1 MYKEKKILAIVPAR
15 GGSKG
20 IKLKNLVQIN
30 GASLI
35 EHVAR
40 VIKQVPE
47 IDLSIVS
54 TDHPDIV
61 AEAVK
66 FGIEAPF
73 LRPKEISGDLIADWD
88 VLSHALLAIEKLS
101 GQNFD
106 VIVMLQPTSPLRSHS
121 EVVKAI
127 KLLIDGRYDSVWSL
141 SKTDLKYHPLKQL
154 TFNDQNGKLNYF
166 DPLGGSIIAR
176 QQLKDTYH
184 RNGVVY
190 AVTRSCLLDQKT
202 IKGNNSAGF
211 ISEGLQI
218 SIDTDEDVLKV
229 SKYLMGD
236 K

>member
-1 MYKEKKILAIVPAR
+1 MYKEQKILVVVPAR

-54 TDHPDIV
+54 TDHPDIA

-73 LRPKEISGDLIADWD
+73 LRPEGISGDFIADWD
-88 VLSHALLAIEKLS
+88 VLSHALLSIEKLS
-101 GQNFD
+101 GKNFD
-106 VIVMLQPTSPLRSHS
+106 VIVMLQPTSPLRTHS
-121 EVVKAI
+121 EVFKAI
-127 KLLIDGRYDSVWSL
+127 KLLIDGGYDAVWSL

-154 TFNDQNGKLNYF
+154 TLNHQNGVLNYF
-166 DPLGGSIIAR
+166 DPLGSSIIAR
-176 QQLKDTYH
+176 QQLTDTYY